1 MVRVDYSKERF
12 CHHCSIKVALDV
24 FRCPDCHQKVR
35 TKAHNKNQTYKK
47 LQKYLNHKK
56 REEPRD
62 EDFRVKMRK
71 QRVQRMLQGMNPNIP
86 VPEIE

>member
-12 CHHCSIKVALDV
+12 CHHCSVKVALSV

-35 TKAHNKNQTYKK
+35 TKPHNKHQTYAKV
-47 LQKYLNHKK
+47 QKYLNYNKK
-56 REEPRD
+56 GNRQ

-71 QRVQRMLQGMNPNIP
+71 QRIQRYMQGMNPNIP
-86 VPEIE
+86 VPEVE